1 MTRLERPIPLDDRLC
16 FSLYGASM
24 AVGRTYKPILDRLGL
39 TYPQY
44 LVLSVL
50 WEGDGPSVSSIADR
64 LDLEPS
70 TVTPLVK
77 RLEASG
83 LVTRRR
89 NPEDE
94 RQVTVSLTAAG
105 RTMREESACLAQEL
119 LSASGMSLDRVMA
132 LNEEVRALRDAL
144 ATTYGRQRR
153 AV

>member
-1 MTRLERPIPLDDRLC
+1 MTRLERPIPLDERLC

-50 WEGDGPSVSSIADR
+50 WEGDGPSVSGIADR

-83 LVTRRR
+83 FVTRRR

-94 RQVTVSLTAAG
+94 RQVTVSLTETG
-105 RTMREESACLAQEL
+105 RSMREESACLAQEL
-119 LSASGMSLDRVMA
+119 LAASGMTLERVTA

-144 ATTYGRQRR
+144 AGGYGRERR
-153 AV
+153 AG